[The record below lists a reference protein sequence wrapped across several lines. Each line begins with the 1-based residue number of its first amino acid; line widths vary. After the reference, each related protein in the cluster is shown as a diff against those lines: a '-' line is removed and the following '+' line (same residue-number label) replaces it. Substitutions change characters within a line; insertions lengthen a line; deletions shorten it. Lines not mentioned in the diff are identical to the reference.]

1 MQSKKR
7 FALLVLSVA
16 LMGFAVQGC
25 RLVASSTITSDMNLY
40 QRGGTEA
47 QGTVQAAFAVSR
59 SSAWWSYIIPQPV
72 GLRIGQESA
81 GFTFTALGRYSLTD
95 RWEVGVS
102 GIGGVA
108 PSPIAFGASDA
119 SAELRALTKYRLTAD
134 SSAFAASLLAGGLVA
149 WGNTG
154 YSDVLFALNVEDRM
168 NTRVAGGFVA
178 VPISVP
184 LSSAVESPWELT
196 FTPRVAFVEHYV
208 EYAIKPIDGLLPI
221 RGGFVDSLFQ
231 LRSTQV
237 TPVWIPM
244 MSLGVRYK
252 DASMPFSVHPELTV
266 ALGAHVPRLSLGVA
280 IVVPLVVPSARTS
293 VPVLSPTEAPERR
306 KEFER

>member
-25 RLVASSTITSDMNLY
+25 RLVASSTVTSDMNLY
-40 QRGGTEA
+40 QHGSTEA
-47 QGTVQAAFAVSR
+47 QGTVQGVFAVSR

-72 GLRIGQESA
+72 GLRIGQESM
-81 GFTFTALGRYSLTD
+81 GFTLTALGQYSLTD
-95 RWEVGVS
+95 RWEVAVG
-102 GIGGVA
+102 GIGAVA
-108 PSPIAFGASDA
+108 PSPLAFGASDA
-119 SAELRALTKYRLTAD
+119 SAELRAFTKYRLTAD
-134 SSAFAASLLAGGLVA
+134 SSAFAASVLVGGLAA

-168 NTRVAGGFVA
+168 NTRVAGGFAA
-178 VPISVP
+178 VPMSVR
-184 LSSAVESPWELT
+184 LSSALELT
-196 FTPRVAFVEHYV
+196 FAPRVAFMEHQSQYT
-208 EYAIKPIDGLLPI
+208 IKPIDGLVPI

-237 TPVWIPM
+237 TSLWIPM
-244 MSLGVRYK
+244 LSLGLRYK
-252 DASMPFSVHPELTV
+252 DAFAPFSVHPELTV
-266 ALGAHVPRLSLGVA
+266 ALGANVPRLSLGVA
-280 IVVPLVVPSARTS
+280 LVVPLVMPSAQAP

-306 KEFER
+306 KQ